1 MLLNKT
7 IRALEAHNGLSALV
21 VENSQ
26 FDAIWE
32 SSLTDSA
39 SKGLPDT
46 ELITMDSRI
55 QTIREIRRVSTKPI
69 IFDGDTGGQIEH
81 FPFWVKELEKEGVS
95 AIVIEDK
102 AFPKINS
109 LKENAKH
116 NLESVNKFCEKIKAG
131 KAVAKDIMI
140 IARLESLIAGKSMDE
155 AIRRATRFVNAGAD
169 GIMIHSKVKV
179 GDEVLEFARRFKKK
193 VPLVCVPT
201 TYNHIT
207 DQELERAGF
216 KIIIHANHLLRAS
229 LTAMERAARD
239 IYRQGKSEGLDI
251 YPVKD
256 LLNYVNCNTRQKTC
270 PLFKGQGLHQAFR

>member
-7 IRALEAHNGLSALV
+7 IKALEAHNGLSALV
-21 VENSQ
+21 VENSK
-26 FDAIWE
+26 FDAIWI

-55 QTIREIRRVSTKPI
+55 HTLREIRNVSTKPI

-81 FPFWVKELEKEGVS
+81 FPYWVKQLEKEGVS

-109 LKENAKH
+109 LKESAKH
-116 NLESVNKFCEKIKAG
+116 KLESVNRFCEKIKAG
-131 KAVAKDIMI
+131 KNAAKNILI
-140 IARLESLIAGKSMDE
+140 FARLESLIAGHDMNE
-155 AIRRATRFVNAGAD
+155 ALRRATRFVNAGAD

-193 VPLVCVPT
+193 VPLICVPT
-201 TYNHIT
+201 TYNNIS
-207 DQELERAGF
+207 DKELEKAGF

-229 LTAMERAARD
+229 LTAMERTSEA
-239 IYRQGKSEGLDI
+239 IYKNGKSEGLDI
-251 YPVKD
+251 YPVKE
-256 LLNYVNCNTRQKTC
+256 LLDYVDC
-270 PLFKGQGLHQAFR
+270 AS